1 MAASSPG
8 AAGPGPGAADPSTPP
23 RAHRRRPASAASG
36 VSALVGRGLVVL
48 ALLWLAPQPVLRPI
62 AEAIRA
68 AQAATAAE
76 DYPAAAD
83 VLSEAAA
90 RLPYDATLNHRAGL
104 SEISAGRFAEAIRHL
119 EAAAALD
126 GWTPARRVALGDA
139 YNGLNDAEAARAQWE
154 LALAETPSDD
164 AVLARL
170 ANSYEAAGRYPE
182 AIAALTEL
190 ARVRGNDTSVYYRLA
205 LLTAATAPAE
215 ALSRLAL
222 VADFA
227 PELAPATSALMEAI
241 ETGLAT
247 GDEAYTF
254 GRVGYTLI
262 QLTEWPLAEVALTQ
276 ATNRDGAYADA
287 FAYLGLAQDM
297 QGKDGLSAYERALA
311 LAPDSPLAQFL
322 MGLHWRRQGDSNTAL
337 PYLKTAQ
344 ALDPQNPAVAAEIG
358 GAYAALGDLTSAE
371 IWFAEAVRK
380 DEQNPAFWL
389 LLARFYVDHEYHM
402 ETLGL
407 PAARMAVGLNPTSAL
422 AADALGYAL
431 VLTGDLVN
439 AEKMLLRAL
448 ELDNALPS
456 GYYHLGLLYD
466 QQGRMVDAAI
476 VFDHAL
482 ALDPDGL
489 YGGLALKA
497 LASLTP

>member
-8 AAGPGPGAADPSTPP
+8 GESSSSAP
-23 RAHRRRPASAASG
+23 RDHRRRVPALGLGA
-36 VSALVGRGLVVL
+36 VGRCVLVVI
-48 ALLWLAPQPVLRPI
+48 AVLWLAPQPVLRPI
-62 AEAIRA
+62 AEAFRT
-68 AQAATAAE
+68 AQAATTAE

-83 VLSEAAA
+83 ALAIAAA
-90 RLPYDATLNHRAGL
+90 RLPYDPYLNHRAGL
-104 SEISAGRFAEAIRHL
+104 SEISAGRFADAIRHL
-119 EAAAALD
+119 ETAAALD

-139 YNGLNDAEAARAQWE
+139 YAGLEEAEAARAQWE
-154 LALAETPSDD
+154 LALAETPADD
-164 AVLARL
+164 TLLARL
-170 ANSYEAAGRYPE
+170 ANGYEAAGLYPE

-190 ARVRGNDTSVYYRLA
+190 ARVRGDDTSVYYRLA
-205 LLTAATAPAE
+205 LLTAATAPSE

-227 PELAPATSALMEAI
+227 PELAPATSLLMEAI
-241 ETGLAT
+241 ETGLAA
-247 GDEAYTF
+247 GDEAYTY
-254 GRVGYTLI
+254 GRVGYALI

-276 ATNRDGAYADA
+276 AINRDGGYADA

-297 QGKDGLSAYERALA
+297 QAKDGLPAYEQALV

-322 MGLHWRRQGDSNTAL
+322 MGLHWRRKGDSNTAL

-380 DEQNPAFWL
+380 DEQNPDFWL

-402 ETLGL
+402 EALGL
-407 PAARMAVGLNPTSAL
+407 PAARMAVGLNPDSAL

-431 VLTGDLVN
+431 VLTGDLIN

-466 QQGRMVDAAI
+466 QQGRIADAAI
-476 VFDHAL
+476 MFDHAL
-482 ALDPDGL
+482 ALDPDGA